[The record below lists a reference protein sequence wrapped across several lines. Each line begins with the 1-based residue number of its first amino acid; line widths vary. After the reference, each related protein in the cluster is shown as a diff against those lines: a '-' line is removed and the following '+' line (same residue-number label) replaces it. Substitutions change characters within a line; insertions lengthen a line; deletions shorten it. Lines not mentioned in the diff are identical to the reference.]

1 MAGEDAG
8 KEEYGARG
16 ASLCCVHLVVYDTHA
31 PSGSPPSPTTVA
43 SRPSALARAQVFSRS
58 YGDSFRVKLDADPLC
73 VNLRDKSEH
82 YYRIGNDIVT
92 LLANMPRKNAFRK
105 ENLDKAAKVVGAL
118 RRSLAKRYTQIL
130 DRAET
135 FRGHDQTGFVRSL
148 AAMERELFFVAQHS
162 ATAFFRWRMR
172 ESEKLVASRVIQCGD
187 KRRLQSGA
195 VVAGEGA
202 AKGESGGGSKR
213 ARR

>member
-1 MAGEDAG
+1 MLYSAACPLRLTPFPRFRSA
-8 KEEYGARG
+8 ARP
-16 ASLCCVHLVVYDTHA
+16 V
-31 PSGSPPSPTTVA
+31 
-43 SRPSALARAQVFSRS
+43 ALARVQVFSRS

-92 LLANMPRKNAFRK
+92 LLAAMPRKNDFRRD
-105 ENLDKAAKVVGAL
+105 NLGKASKVVGAL
-118 RRSLAKRYTQIL
+118 RRSIAKRYTQIL

-162 ATAFFRWRMR
+162 ATAFFQWRMR

-187 KRRLQSGA
+187 KRLRLQSGA
-195 VVAGEGA
+195 AGEGD
-202 AKGESGGGSKR
+202 AKGDSGGGSKR
-213 ARR
+213 SRR